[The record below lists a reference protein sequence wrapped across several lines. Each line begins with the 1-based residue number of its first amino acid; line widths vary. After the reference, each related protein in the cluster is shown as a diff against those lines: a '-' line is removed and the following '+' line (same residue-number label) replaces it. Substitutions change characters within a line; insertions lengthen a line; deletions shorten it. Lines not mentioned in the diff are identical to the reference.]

1 VASAASSTAPGS
13 AKPGLAKPGLSKDV
27 SKETLHGVAP
37 LRAGQ
42 GTSFWLR
49 RLHSLTGIV
58 PVGAFLFE
66 HILISNS
73 TAISG
78 PDAYAR
84 QVSFLANLP
93 LVPLLEFFGIWLPIA
108 FHALYGFYIWYRGEG
123 NAGEYPWTGNWMY
136 TAQRWTGGIAFL
148 YILWHTYTMRFSGID
163 LHAYPNASFGKVQQ
177 EVLQPALFVFYVIG
191 LIAASWHF
199 AYGIWLF
206 SAKWGIVSGEKARKR
221 FLILCIGFFFL
232 LSGVGLASLSTFRS
246 RPLQLLPEP
255 GTAASAASPS
265 HGQPSDGASTYGKP
279 VE

>member
-1 VASAASSTAPGS
+1 MASASSTAPGQV
-13 AKPGLAKPGLSKDV
+13 A
-27 SKETLHGVAP
+27 THGVAP

-42 GTSFWLR
+42 GISFVLR
-49 RLHSLTGIV
+49 RLHSLSGIV

-66 HILISNS
+66 HILVSNS
-73 TAISG
+73 TAITG

-93 LVPLLEFFGIWLPIA
+93 LVFFLELFGIWLPIA
-108 FHALYGFYIWYRGEG
+108 FHALYGFYIWYRGDG
-123 NAGEYPWTGNWMY
+123 NTIQYPWSGNWMY
-136 TAQRWTGGIAFL
+136 AAQRWTGGIAFA
-148 YILWHTYTMRFSGID
+148 YILWHTWTMRFTGID
-163 LHAYPNASFGKVQQ
+163 LHAHPELSFGKVQA
-177 EVLQPALFVFYVIG
+177 EVFRTPFFLFYVVG

-255 GTAASAASPS
+255 GTAASAASRS